1 MSTYKHGIY
10 GEYIPSNEQIVTT
23 SNTIP
28 VYIGV
33 APVHRVLDSANK
45 VNKPILI
52 SSLDDAQIELGY
64 SDNDDFNKFTLS
76 ASIFAHFKN
85 KVQPLGP
92 IILINVLDP
101 NLNKLE
107 VEATE
112 TPVLNKKIVLGADVI
127 VSTINI
133 EDKILGTDYKID
145 IDYIT
150 GNITITFLTDVESS
164 VTLNYSKVN
173 INITPQDIIGSYD
186 SNTGERKGLYC
197 IQTIYEDLNIAPNIL
212 CVPGHGKEIAVRN
225 KLLELSKNIG
235 GQWDSIVYTDLD
247 PSISNYNQAL
257 EKKSEKGLSSIDEK
271 LCWPMGKMQGKNVFM
286 SVLAIVRTQQT
297 DVKNGGVPC
306 ETPSNKVIDI
316 TGLVTDTGE
325 PVKLTIEIANK
336 LNSKGITSA
345 LFYGGKWVLWGPHMS
360 NFEHGETN
368 KPEEMFDVNRR
379 MDIYLNNDFKKR
391 NADKIDSPMTRNDI
405 DALINTEQ
413 IRLNA
418 LVSEGKLLFGSI
430 SFRSSNNTVSDL
442 MQGNFVFDTVTTATI
457 PAKSLTQKIQ
467 YSSQGIKDM
476 MGGE

>member
-52 SSLDDAQIELGY
+52 SSLEDAQIELGY

-92 IILINVLDP
+92 IILINVLEP
-101 NLNKLE
+101 NFNKIK
-107 VEATE
+107 VEDTE
-112 TPVLNKKIVLGADVI
+112 TPVINKKVILGADVI
-127 VSTINI
+127 VSTISI
-133 EDKILGTDYKID
+133 EDKILGTDYKIN
-145 IDYIT
+145 IDFIT
-150 GNITITFLTDVESS
+150 GSVIITFLTEVEET
-164 VTLNYSKVN
+164 VTLNYSTVTVN
-173 INITPQDIIGSYD
+173 TTPQDIIGSYD

-197 IQTIYEDLNIAPNIL
+197 IQTVYEDLNIAPNIL
-212 CVPGHGKEIAVRN
+212 CVPGYGKEIAVRN

-235 GQWDSIVYTDLD
+235 GQWDSIIYTDLD

-257 EKKSEKGLSSIDEK
+257 EKKYDEGLSSIDEK

-286 SVLAIVRTQQT
+286 SILAIVRTQQT

-306 ETPSNKVIDI
+306 ETPSNKMIDI
-316 TGLVTDTGE
+316 SGLVTDSGE
-325 PVKLTIEIANK
+325 PIKLNIELANK
-336 LNSKGITSA
+336 LNSKGITTG
-345 LFYGGKWVLWGPHMS
+345 LFYGGKWVLWGSHMS
-360 NFEHGETN
+360 NFIHGETN
-368 KPEEMFDVNRR
+368 KPEETFDVNRR

-391 NADKIDSPMTRNDI
+391 NADKVDSPMTRNDI

-418 LVSEGKLLFGSI
+418 LVSEGKLLFGTI
-430 SFRSSNNTVSDL
+430 SFRSSDNIASDL
-442 MQGNFVFDTVTTATI
+442 MQGNFIFDTVTTATI
-457 PAKSLTQKIQ
+457 PAKSLTQKMQ
-467 YSSQGIKDM
+467 YSSQGIKNM
-476 MGGE
+476 IGGE

>member
-1 MSTYKHGIY
+1 MSTYKHGVY
-10 GEYIPSNEQIVTT
+10 GEYMPSNEQIVTT
-23 SNTIP
+23 SNTVPI
-28 VYIGV
+28 YIGV
-33 APVHRVLDSANK
+33 APVHRVLDSNNK

-52 SSLDDAQIELGY
+52 SNLDDAQIELGY
-64 SDNDDFNKFTLS
+64 SDNDDFNKYTLS
-76 ASIFAHFKN
+76 AAIFAHFKN
-85 KVQPLGP
+85 KVQLLGP

-101 NLNKLE
+101 NLNE
-107 VEATE
+107 VEVESTE
-112 TPVLNKKIVLGADVI
+112 TAVLNKKVVLGSDVI

-133 EDKILGTDYKID
+133 EDKVLGTDYKID
-145 IDYIT
+145 IDSIT
-150 GNITITFLTDVESS
+150 GDIIITFLTDVESTI
-164 VTLNYSKVN
+164 TLNYSTVT
-173 INITPQDIIGSYD
+173 INTTPQDIIGSYD

-197 IQTIYEDLNIAPNIL
+197 IQTVYEDLNIAPNIL
-212 CVPGHGKEIAVRN
+212 CAPGHGKEITVRN

-235 GQWDSIVYTDLD
+235 GQWDSIIYTDLD
-247 PSISNYNQAL
+247 PSVSSYNQAL
-257 EKKSEKGLSSIDEK
+257 EKKTDEGLSSIDEK

-286 SVLAIVRTQQT
+286 SILAIVRTQQT

-306 ETPSNKVIDI
+306 ETPSNKAIDI
-316 TGLVTDTGE
+316 TGLVTDSGE

-336 LNSKGITSA
+336 LNSKGITTA

-368 KPEEMFDVNRR
+368 KPEEIFDVNRR

-430 SFRSSNNTVSDL
+430 SFINSNNVISDL
-442 MQGNFVFDTVTTATI
+442 MQGNFIFDTVTTATI
-457 PAKSLTQKIQ
+457 PAKSLTQRMK
-467 YSSQGIKDM
+467 YSSQGIKNM
-476 MGGE
+476 IGGE

>member
-1 MSTYKHGIY
+1 
-10 GEYIPSNEQIVTT
+10 
-23 SNTIP
+23 
-28 VYIGV
+28 
-33 APVHRVLDSANK
+33 
-45 VNKPILI
+45 
-52 SSLDDAQIELGY
+52 
-64 SDNDDFNKFTLS
+64 
-76 ASIFAHFKN
+76 
-85 KVQPLGP
+85 
-92 IILINVLDP
+92 
-101 NLNKLE
+101 
-107 VEATE
+107 
-112 TPVLNKKIVLGADVI
+112 
-127 VSTINI
+127 
-133 EDKILGTDYKID
+133 
-145 IDYIT
+145 
-150 GNITITFLTDVESS
+150 
-164 VTLNYSKVN
+164 
-173 INITPQDIIGSYD
+173 
-186 SNTGERKGLYC
+186 
-197 IQTIYEDLNIAPNIL
+197 
-212 CVPGHGKEIAVRN
+212 
-225 KLLELSKNIG
+225 
-235 GQWDSIVYTDLD
+235 
-247 PSISNYNQAL
+247 
-257 EKKSEKGLSSIDEK
+257 
-271 LCWPMGKMQGKNVFM
+271 MGKMQGKNVFM

-413 IRLNA
+413 IRLNS

>member
-1 MSTYKHGIY
+1 MNTYKHGIY
-10 GEYIPSNEQIVTT
+10 GEYMPSNEQIVTT
-23 SNTIP
+23 SNTVPI
-28 VYIGV
+28 YIGV
-33 APVHRVLDSANK
+33 APVHRVLDSKNK

-52 SSLDDAQIELGY
+52 SNLDDAQTELGY

-133 EDKILGTDYKID
+133 DDKILGTDYKTD
-145 IDYIT
+145 IDSIT
-150 GNITITFLTDVESS
+150 GNIIITFLTDVESS

-197 IQTIYEDLNIAPNIL
+197 IQTVYEDLNIAPNIL
-212 CVPGHGKEIAVRN
+212 CVPGYGKEITVRN

-235 GQWDSIVYTDLD
+235 GQWDSIIYTDLD

-257 EKKSEKGLSSIDEK
+257 EKKSSEGLSSIDEK
-271 LCWPMGKMQGKNVFM
+271 LCWPMGKMQGKNMFM
-286 SVLAIVRTQQT
+286 SILAIVRTQQT

-306 ETPSNKVIDI
+306 ETPSNKMIDI
-316 TGLVTDTGE
+316 SGLVTDSGE
-325 PVKLTIEIANK
+325 KVKLTIEIANK
-336 LNSKGITSA
+336 LNSKGITTA

-360 NFEHGETN
+360 NFAHEETN

-442 MQGNFVFDTVTTATI
+442 MQGNFVFDTLTTATI
-457 PAKSLTQKIQ
+457 PAKSLTQRVQ
-467 YSSQGIKDM
+467 YTSQGIQDM
-476 MGGE
+476 IGGE